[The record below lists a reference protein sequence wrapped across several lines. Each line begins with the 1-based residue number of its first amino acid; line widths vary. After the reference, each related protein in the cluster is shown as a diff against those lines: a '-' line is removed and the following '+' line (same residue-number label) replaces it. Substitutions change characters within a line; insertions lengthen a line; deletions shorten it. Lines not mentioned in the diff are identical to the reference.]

1 MKITTHLENVKI
13 LLEGLPSKPII
24 KLFSGTFADTD
35 LKNIQLDGQRP
46 YILLACAGGPI
57 PEKAKR
63 VKLEVD
69 AVFGAFVIGKT
80 DPNTRGLSRVASDTA
95 VDVANLIEKYR
106 GDQATNSKLPE
117 LQSIEEL
124 FSGERSG
131 TNFSAWSVLWT
142 QRIVLG

>member
-1 MKITTHLENVKI
+1 MKIITHLEVIKT
-13 LLEGLPSKPII
+13 LLESLPSKPII

-35 LKNIQLDGQRP
+35 LKNLQLDGQRP
-46 YILLACAGGPI
+46 YVLLACAGGPI
-57 PEKAKR
+57 PEKTKR

-80 DPNTRGLSRVASDTA
+80 DPETRGVSRVASDTA

-124 FSGERSG
+124 FSGEKSG

>member
-1 MKITTHLENVKI
+1 MNITSHLENIKS
-13 LLEGLPSKPII
+13 LLEGLPSKPVI

-35 LKNIQLDGQRP
+35 LKNLQLDGQRP

-57 PEKAKR
+57 PEKSKR

-69 AVFGAFVIGKT
+69 AVFGAFVVGKT
-80 DPNTRGLSRVASDTA
+80 DPDTRGVSRVASDTA
-95 VDVANLIEKYR
+95 VDIASVLEKYR
-106 GDQATNSKLPE
+106 GEQTANSKLPE

-124 FSGERSG
+124 FSGEKSG

>member
-1 MKITTHLENVKI
+1 MNITSHLENIKS
-13 LLEGLPSKPII
+13 LLESLPSKPII

-57 PEKAKR
+57 PERSKR
-63 VKLEVD
+63 FKLEVD

-80 DPNTRGLSRVASDTA
+80 DPDTRGVSRVASDTA
-95 VDVANLIEKYR
+95 VEIAHILEKYR
-106 GDQATNSKLPE
+106 GDQTANAKLPE

-124 FSGERSG
+124 FSGEKSG

>member
-1 MKITTHLENVKI
+1 MNITSHLEDIKA

-35 LKNIQLDGQRP
+35 LKNLQLDGQRP

-80 DPNTRGLSRVASDTA
+80 DPDTRGVSRVASDTA
-95 VDVANLIEKYR
+95 VEIATMIEKYS
-106 GDQATNSKLPE
+106 GDRAANTRLPE

-124 FSGERSG
+124 FSGDKSG

>member
-1 MKITTHLENVKI
+1 MNITSHLENVKS

-35 LKNIQLDGQRP
+35 LKNLQLDGQRP

-57 PEKAKR
+57 PEKSKR
-63 VKLEVD
+63 IKLEVD

-80 DPNTRGLSRVASDTA
+80 DPSTRGVSRVASDTA
-95 VDVANLIEKYR
+95 VEIAKLIEKYR
-106 GDQATNSKLPE
+106 ASSDSNTKLPE

-124 FSGERSG
+124 FSGEKSG
-131 TNFSAWSVLWT
+131 NSYSAWSVLWA

>member
-1 MKITTHLENVKI
+1 MNITSHLESIKS
-13 LLEGLPSKPII
+13 LLEGLPSKPVI

-35 LKNIQLDGQRP
+35 LKNLQLDGQRP

-57 PEKAKR
+57 PEKSKR

-69 AVFGAFVIGKT
+69 AVFGAFVVGKT
-80 DPNTRGLSRVASDTA
+80 DPDTRGVSRVASDTA
-95 VDVANLIEKYR
+95 VDIASVLEKYR
-106 GDQATNSKLPE
+106 GEQTANSKLPE

-124 FSGERSG
+124 FSGEKSG

>member
-1 MKITTHLENVKI
+1 VKITTHLENVKI

>member
-1 MKITTHLENVKI
+1 MKIITHLEIIKT
-13 LLEGLPSKPII
+13 LLESLPSKPII
-24 KLFSGTFADTD
+24 KLFSGTFVDTD
-35 LKNIQLDGQRP
+35 LKNLQLDGQRP

-57 PEKAKR
+57 PEKTKR

-80 DPNTRGLSRVASDTA
+80 DPETRGVSRVTSDTA

-106 GDQATNSKLPE
+106 GDKATNSKLPE

-124 FSGERSG
+124 FSGEKSG